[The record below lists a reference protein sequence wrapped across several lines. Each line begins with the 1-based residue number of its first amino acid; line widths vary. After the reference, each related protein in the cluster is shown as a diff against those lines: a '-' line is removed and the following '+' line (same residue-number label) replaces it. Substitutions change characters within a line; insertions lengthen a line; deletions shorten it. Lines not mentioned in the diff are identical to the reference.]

1 MNLNGVEALQFEIL
15 HHFLNLIFLEVAD
28 TEGDIILLDEH
39 FIAFEDMILP
49 KELLEKWEGF
59 EYLEHYC
66 LLDLYDFSHGV
77 GGGLGVVNIGE
88 EALEAE
94 DLSCQHG
101 LLVDQTF
108 IGELNDHA
116 SLLHEE
122 EVFGDLGIIHN
133 TLVGIKWIFLSDF
146 LSNQMQ
152 DGIWNHGEKF
162 SLLEDEVEI
171 GLFPLGRRE
180 VEF

>member
-1 MNLNGVEALQFEIL
+1 M
-15 HHFLNLIFLEVAD
+15 
-28 TEGDIILLDEH
+28 
-39 FIAFEDMILP
+39 
-49 KELLEKWEGF
+49 
-59 EYLEHYC
+59 
-66 LLDLYDFSHGV
+66 
-77 GGGLGVVNIGE
+77 VNIGE

-94 DLSCQHG
+94 GLSCQHG